1 MSWVHIWQWA
11 VIAAWAVVTNDI
23 PSYAIAWWV
32 PAKIIK
38 YRFSKDKIWKLL
50 KIDYSKIPI
59 EKFYEI
65 YDETIKEDF
74 STEKFL
80 NI

>member
-1 MSWVHIWQWA
+1 
-11 VIAAWAVVTNDI
+11 
-23 PSYAIAWWV
+23 V
-32 PAKIIK
+32 PAKVIK
-38 YRFSKDKIWKLL
+38 YRFPDDKIKKLL

-74 STEKFL
+74 SIDKIL